1 MANYHVLSTKLLL
14 PQQYLTFKTNKILLT
29 HYSSIKIVP
38 NQAAKFPANI
48 EHAIIT
54 SQNSF
59 KAIKDKTKI
68 KKAYVVGE
76 KTATLLKQAGVS
88 VICWKHYAVDLLE
101 EIIAKHQDA
110 HFYFPCSSIRRDTLP
125 EGLKQ
130 NNIKF
135 TEVTAYHTSLNPK
148 SFETDFDAILF
159 FSPSGVNSYLQKNQL
174 KSDVLAFC
182 IGTTTAE
189 ALKTHTQNIIIAEK
203 PTVEELIATVIKYF
217 KYKITKNNKQS
228 PY

>member
-14 PQQYLTFKTNKILLT
+14 PQQCLKFKTNKIFLT
-29 HYSSIKIVP
+29 HYPSIAIVP
-38 NQAAKFPANI
+38 NQNAKLPANI

-59 KAIKDKTKI
+59 KAIKDKTNI

-76 KTATLLKQAGVS
+76 KTAALLKEAGVS

-101 EIIAKHQDA
+101 EIKAKHQDV

-125 EGLKQ
+125 EGLKR

-135 TEVTAYHTSLNPK
+135 TEVTAYHTSLNPR

-159 FSPSGVNSYLQKNQL
+159 FSPSGVNSYLQRNQL

-182 IGTTTAE
+182 IGTDR
-189 ALKTHTQNIIIAEK
+189 KS
-203 PTVEELIATVIKYF
+203 VV
-217 KYKITKNNKQS
+217 
-228 PY
+228 